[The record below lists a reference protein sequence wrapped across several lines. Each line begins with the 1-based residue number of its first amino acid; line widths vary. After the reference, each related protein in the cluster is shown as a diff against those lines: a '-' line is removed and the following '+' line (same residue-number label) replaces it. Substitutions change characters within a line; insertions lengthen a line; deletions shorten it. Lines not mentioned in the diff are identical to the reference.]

1 MSLIASLA
9 PGHGLGMSFVRAL
22 AFLSMGSAAT
32 GVFAAQLD
40 EEPAVLRVGTQLV
53 QVNVVVSG
61 DDGPVHDL
69 TVDDFT
75 VLDDGVERV
84 IEVFDIIR
92 SETAELDSVSILPD
106 GVASNRL
113 DRRGRRP
120 ESATIV
126 LIDRLNTPGPDQ
138 AFMDYQVRAF
148 LDDAAAAGE
157 HVAVLE
163 LGAGGLTMLADF
175 IDQPSVVRNALE
187 TRRPSHSLAM
197 ESSLGY
203 FTGGLDPVL
212 AELVGES
219 NDEEGTGPFT
229 GEPDPGPA
237 ERAGLSV
244 DVGDVEEIPPELSRL
259 IERYYMD
266 RRVLLT
272 AAALEASARHLS
284 PLPGRKNLVWIAAQ
298 FPFPYKPWRDRR
310 FNIVSRTPLP
320 TSTLD
325 RIEDVFRVIVDSDVA
340 VYPIDALGLRGVS
353 FSRFGET
360 RDLASD
366 LNLTIDLPMKIAEV
380 TGGRASFNT
389 NGLTRSMREAVR
401 DTKSNYSLGFYVPEV
416 ASDTEF
422 HPLEVRVDREDVDVL
437 HRSGYY
443 GFGASPSD
451 AREVSEALASPFG
464 AAGIG
469 LLAAAEPIPDE
480 PGRFRVTLAVDVN
493 DIDLT
498 READH
503 WAGSLA
509 IAMSFYT
516 PSLDE
521 YTNRPAVVYA
531 VRLTEAQFA
540 AAQQL
545 MNLIVPY
552 VVETDGL
559 SGHLR
564 VAVHDP
570 ATGATVSL
578 WVPLGR
584 E

>member
-1 MSLIASLA
+1 MSLIASWVS
-9 PGHGLGMSFVRAL
+9 GHRLGMSFVRAL
-22 AFLSMGSAAT
+22 AVLSVGSAAT
-32 GVFAAQLD
+32 GVFAAQSD

-53 QVNVVVSG
+53 QVNVVVTG

-84 IEVFDIIR
+84 IEVFDVIR
-92 SETAELDSVSILPD
+92 SETAEPDSVSILPD
-106 GVASNRL
+106 RVASNRL

-120 ESATIV
+120 VSATVI
-126 LIDRLNTPGPDQ
+126 LIDRLNTAGPDQ
-138 AFMDYQVRAF
+138 AFMDHQVRAF
-148 LDDAAAAGE
+148 LDEAAAAAE
-157 HVAVLE
+157 PIAVLE
-163 LGAGGLTMLADF
+163 LGEDGLTVLADF
-175 IDQPSVVRNALE
+175 TDQPSVVRNALA
-187 TRRPSHSLAM
+187 TRRPSNSLAM
-197 ESSLGY
+197 ESSLGF

-212 AELVGES
+212 AALAEAS
-219 NDEEGTGPFT
+219 DNEEDTGPFSL
-229 GEPDPGPA
+229 GPDPVLA
-237 ERAGLSV
+237 ELAREL
-244 DVGDVEEIPPELSRL
+244 DDDGDVELISPELSRL
-259 IERYYMD
+259 MQRYYMD

-298 FPFPYKPWRDRR
+298 FPFPYKPWQDTR
-310 FNIVSRTPLP
+310 FNFASEMSLP
-320 TSTLD
+320 PSTLD

-353 FSRFGET
+353 FSRLGET
-360 RDLASD
+360 RNLARD
-366 LNLTIDLPMKIAEV
+366 LNFTIDLPMKIAEV

-401 DTKSNYSLGFYVPEV
+401 DMNSSYSLGFYVPEV

-437 HRSGYY
+437 HRSGYF
-443 GFGASPSD
+443 GFGASPPA
-451 AREVSEALASPFG
+451 ARDVSEALANPFG

-469 LLAAAEPIPDE
+469 LLAAAAPIPDE

-521 YTNRPAVVYA
+521 YTNRPPVVYA
-531 VRLTEAQFA
+531 IRLTEAQFA
-540 AAQQL
+540 SAQQL

-570 ATGATVSL
+570 ATGATGSL
-578 WVPLGR
+578 WLRLG
-584 E
+584 EE